1 MNVSFDQFGQP
12 EIPYILLCNPNKDEL
27 FSLGLAYNTKLTK
40 RFNAMSEFSFSF
52 PKSIDGGQ
60 TTLEA
65 YEYIQSKR
73 LVLVEGY
80 GYFQIVDPNEDLDGS
95 VPIKNATCQSLEIE
109 LVSKRITSYGGT
121 KPIWN
126 ILNPDGTVLQDMI
139 ELAPNWSI
147 GHVDTELLTLYRT
160 FNVSDTNIYNF
171 FVNDVSKAYE
181 CIFFFDTDNREINV
195 YAVANAT
202 TETDIFVSFDNLIS
216 TGEFNEMSDEIV
228 TAMSVYGGGTL
239 NIRTVNPLGT
249 DKIYDFSYYKNS
261 GWMSS
266 SLVSALT
273 AWENLVDT
281 QQLIYASGL
290 TTIQTYNEEMLDLR
304 ATLATLN
311 SEYLAI
317 EAVQAVR
324 IQAGIDYSDINAQLA
339 AKQLEI
345 DSQEDLIAN
354 KQSQIDVTT
363 SELSAINTLV
373 SFTTNFTTEQ
383 LLELDNYIFENT
395 YKNENIIQTD
405 SMTQVEI
412 QEAAQNLYDQ
422 AQTVLAR
429 ISQPRYEFSINSV
442 NYTVLQNFEIFTE
455 QTEVGAL
462 VTIEVKDDD
471 FISTVLLEYEI
482 EFQNPSTFK
491 LTFSNRLRL
500 DNGGFTYADLQGQ
513 VVKTG
518 SAVSFDSLKW
528 SNWENDYKDDVTRFI
543 TSSLDASVNNLISN
557 SNQDI
562 TITQNG
568 LRARQWNG
576 SSYDDKQ
583 MWMVNNMLAFSDD
596 GFQTAKL
603 ALGEITLPSGG
614 TGYGLVADVIVG
626 RLLAGN
632 TLTIANGANNF
643 VLDETG
649 ATLNNAKFSIE
660 TTNTKIIIDPTQT
673 NSLVIQKNDG
683 GTFNNKFWV
692 DNSGNVNFAGNLSG
706 ATGTFSGTLSATV
719 GNIGTLVID
728 ANGLKTADGVNYLR
742 GNGDL
747 KWGGLSITSGSAV
760 FTGDIYA
767 DRIVGQIV
775 NTQVAN
781 NAISDDKVTSGLGAS
796 KITYGTTSGS
806 RIFGGTIAGSGM
818 SLSLTGTGVPTLSGS
833 SGLSLVGGSGS
844 VNVGSPIVQTSTF
857 VGGSLQITGAIYVSG
872 GTGYSISRSV
882 NTPSGVKVMTFSN
895 GVLIGFA

>member
-1 MNVSFDQFGQP
+1 MNISFDQFGQP
-12 EIPYILLCNPNKDEL
+12 ELPYIILCNPNKEEL

-40 RFNAMSEFSFSF
+40 RFNAISEFSFSF
-52 PKSIDGGQ
+52 PKSIDGGI
-60 TTLEA
+60 TTIEA

-95 VPIKNATCQSLEIE
+95 VPIKNATCQSLETE

-121 KPIWN
+121 KPLWN
-126 ILNPDGTVLQDMI
+126 ILNPEGTVLQEMV
-139 ELAPNWSI
+139 ERAPNWSI
-147 GHVDTELLTLYRT
+147 GHVDAELLSLYRT

-171 FVNDVSKAYE
+171 LVNDVSKAYE
-181 CIFFFDTDNREINV
+181 CIFFFDTENREINV
-195 YAVANAT
+195 YTVLNAT
-202 TETDIFVSFDNLIS
+202 TNTDIFVSFDNLIS
-216 TGEFNEMSDEIV
+216 NGEFNEKSDEIV
-228 TAMSVYGGGTL
+228 TALSVYGGGTL

-249 DKIYDFSYYKNS
+249 DKIYDFSYYKSS
-261 GWMSS
+261 GWMSD

-281 QQLIYASGL
+281 QQPIYANNL
-290 TTIQTYNEEMLDLR
+290 TILQTYNEEMLDLR
-304 ATLATLN
+304 SDLATLN
-311 SEYLAI
+311 SEYSAI
-317 EAVQAVR
+317 EAVQAAR
-324 IQAGIDYSDINAQLA
+324 IQAGTPYTDINAQLQ

-345 DSQEDLIAN
+345 NSQEDLIEN
-354 KQSQIDVTT
+354 KQTQIDTIT
-363 SELSAINTLV
+363 SDLSAINTLV
-373 SFTTNFTTEQ
+373 SFSENFTNEQ

-412 QEAAQNLYDQ
+412 QEAAQGLYNQ
-422 AQTVLAR
+422 AQSVLAR
-429 ISQPRYEFSINSV
+429 ISQPRYEFSISSA
-442 NYTVLQNFEIFTE
+442 NYTILQNFSVFTS
-455 QTEVGAL
+455 QTEVGAV
-462 VTIEVKDDD
+462 VTIEIKDND
-471 FISTVLLEYEI
+471 FITTVLLEYEV
-482 EFQNPSTFK
+482 EFQNPNTFK

-500 DNGGFTYADLQGQ
+500 DDGGFTYSDLQGQ

-528 SNWENDYKDDVTRFI
+528 SNWENDYKDDVTTFI

-562 TITQNG
+562 TVTQNG

-576 SSYDDKQ
+576 SSYDNKQ

-603 ALGEITLPSGG
+603 ALGEISLPSGG

-632 TLTIANGANNF
+632 TLTIANSANNF

-649 ATLNNAKFSIE
+649 ATLNNAKFSIQ
-660 TTNTKIIIDPTQT
+660 TTNTKIIINPTQT
-673 NSLVIQKNDG
+673 NSFVIQKNQG
-683 GTFNNKFWV
+683 GTFVNKFWV
-692 DNSGNVNFAGNLSG
+692 DNAGNVNFAGNLSG

-747 KWGGLSITSGSAV
+747 KWGGLSITSGSATFSGDV
-760 FTGDIYA
+760 FA
-767 DRIVGQIV
+767 NRIVGQIV
-775 NTQVAN
+775 NTQVSDG
-781 NAISDDKVTSGLGAS
+781 AISDN
-796 KITYGTTSGS
+796 KI
-806 RIFGGTIAGSGM
+806 
-818 SLSLTGTGVPTLSGS
+818 S
-833 SGLSLVGGSGS
+833 SGLNAGKITNGFMSGNRLYGGTPTFNG
-844 VNVGSPIVQTSTF
+844 VTPVGSDLAIYGNLQV
-857 VGGSLQITGAIYVSG
+857 VGGSLLTQGTITTNSG
-872 GTGYSISRSV
+872 YFYTNLGYINAGNFGISTSRSV
-882 NTPSGVKVMTFSN
+882 STPIGTRIITFS
-895 GVLIGFA
+895 GGICVGFS